1 MKKKVIAK
9 SFKTKSG
16 LFDDDYTLYDNG
28 EILHEYD
35 KNAYPGGYNLSEML
49 SIEQVGDNVKQ
60 RLLESS
66 SEENKKIVKEILGY

>member
-1 MKKKVIAK
+1 MKKKVISQ

-35 KNAYPGGYNLSEML
+35 KNSYPGGYNLSETL
-49 SIEQVGDNVKQ
+49 SIDKISDNVKQ
-60 RLLESS
+60 RLLEGST
-66 SEENKKIVKEILGY
+66 EENKEIVKKLLGF